1 MYARVKSL
9 TNVGLKVHEILV
21 EVDISSGLPSFTIV
35 GLPDTSVQEAKERVR
50 AAIKNSGFEFP
61 VKKITVNL
69 APGEIKKE
77 GTIFDLPIS
86 IGILAASGQINQE
99 EVEKYYFVGELT
111 LEGELGKINGGLS
124 LSLFL
129 KERDEPLLIPQKN
142 LYECALSKETKLIPF
157 KNLNE
162 VVLFLRGEIQKE
174 IISNYP
180 INFSEENF
188 EIDFSDVKGQA
199 FVKRAMEIS
208 AAGKHHLIM
217 VGSPGSGKTMLAK
230 RMITI
235 MPPLSFDE
243 AVEITEIYSIASL
256 LKEDEQ
262 IINLRPFRSPHHT
275 ISYAGLVGGGT
286 NPKPGEIS
294 LAHKGVLFLDELPEF
309 RRDVLEV
316 LRQPIEDGYV
326 TISRVKMTLSYPS
339 DFLLISAMNPCP
351 CGYFGDSEKNC
362 TCTVYEIK
370 KYRSKISGPLW
381 DRFDIKIKVPRIT
394 EGELFNKSDGE
405 PSSIIR
411 ERVEKAW
418 KIQND
423 RYKNENIKFNGKLT
437 PMLIKKYIPLTN
449 EAENTLRNALKSLN
463 LTVRSFHKI
472 IKIGRTI
479 ADLEGVEKV
488 NTSHLLEAISYQR
501 YSLTDEI

>member
-1 MYARVKSL
+1 MYAKVKSL
-9 TNVGLKVHEILV
+9 TNVGLKVYEVIV
-21 EVDISSGLPSFTIV
+21 EVDITSGLPSFTIV

-50 AAIKNSGFEFP
+50 AAIKNSGFDFP
-61 VKKITVNL
+61 TKRITVNL
-69 APGEIKKE
+69 APGELKKE
-77 GTIFDLPIS
+77 GTLFDLPIA
-86 IGILAASGQINQE
+86 IGILACLGELNL
-99 EVEKYYFVGELT
+99 EKISNYYFAGELS
-111 LEGELGKINGGLS
+111 LEGDLRKIKGGLS

-129 KERDEPLLIPQKN
+129 KNSTSIFIIPEKN
-142 LYECALSKETKLIPF
+142 LYECSLSKETKLIPF
-157 KNLNE
+157 NNLKE
-162 VVLFLRGEIQKE
+162 IISFLRGEIQKE
-174 IISNYP
+174 VIKNLDIK
-180 INFSEENF
+180 FSEDKF
-188 EIDFSDVKGQA
+188 DVDFSDVKGHT
-199 FVKRAMEIS
+199 FLKRAMEIS
-208 AAGKHHLIM
+208 ASGKHHIVM
-217 VGSPGSGKTMLAK
+217 VGTPGSGKTMLAK
-230 RMITI
+230 RMLTI
-235 MPPLSFDE
+235 MPKLSFEE
-243 AVEITEIYSIASL
+243 AVEITEIYSIAGL
-256 LKEDEQ
+256 LKEDEE
-262 IINLRPFRSPHHT
+262 IVMSRPFRSPHHT
-275 ISYAGLVGGGT
+275 ISYAGLTGGGT

-309 RRDVLEV
+309 RRDVLEI

-362 TCTVYEIK
+362 TCSIHDIK

-381 DRFDIKIKVPRIT
+381 DRFDIKLKVPRIT

-418 KIQND
+418 KIQKD

-472 IKIGRTI
+472 IKLSRTI

>member
-9 TNVGLKVHEILV
+9 INVGLKVYEILV

-69 APGEIKKE
+69 APGELKKE

-86 IGILAASGQINQE
+86 IGILAASGQLNQE
-99 EVEKYYFVGELT
+99 EVQKFYFVGELN
-111 LEGELGKINGGLS
+111 LEGELGKISGGLS

-129 KERDEPLLIPQKN
+129 KNSEFPFIIPEKN
-142 LYECALSKETKLIPF
+142 LRECSLSKETKLLPF
-157 KNLNE
+157 KNLSE
-162 VVLFLRGEIQKE
+162 VVLFLRGEIKKDAVF
-174 IISNYP
+174 NLDM
-180 INFSEENF
+180 NFLDENF
-188 EIDFSDVKGQA
+188 DIDFSDVKGQSY
-199 FVKRAMEIS
+199 VKRALEIS

-217 VGSPGSGKTMLAK
+217 VGTPGSGKTMLSK
-230 RMITI
+230 RVITI
-235 MPPLSFDE
+235 MPKLSFEE
-243 AVEITEIYSIASL
+243 AVEITEIYSVAGL
-256 LKEDEQ
+256 LQENED
-262 IINLRPFRSPHHT
+262 IIKIRPFRSPHHT

-294 LAHKGVLFLDELPEF
+294 LAHNGVLFLDELPEF

-339 DFLLISAMNPCP
+339 DFLLIAAMNPCP

-362 TCTVYEIK
+362 ICSLHEIK
-370 KYRSKISGPLW
+370 RYRSKISGPLW
-381 DRFDIKIKVPRIT
+381 DRFDIKLKVPKVRESEI
-394 EGELFNKSDGE
+394 FNRGDSE
-405 PSSIIR
+405 SSLKIR
-411 ERVEKAW
+411 ERVIKAW
-418 KIQND
+418 EIQKE
-423 RYKNENIKFNGKLT
+423 RYKNEKCKFNGKLT
-437 PMLIKKYIPLTN
+437 PMQIKKYIPLTY
-449 EAENTLRNALKSLN
+449 EAENSLRNALKSLN
-463 LTVRSFHKI
+463 LTLRSFHKI
-472 IKIGRTI
+472 IKLSRTI

-488 NTSHLLEAISYQR
+488 NTSHVLEAISYQR
-501 YSLTDEI
+501 YNLMDEI

>member
-9 TNVGLKVHEILV
+9 INVGLKVYEILV

-129 KERDEPLLIPQKN
+129 KGREEPLLIPQKN
-142 LYECALSKETKLIPF
+142 LYECSLSKETKLIPF

-188 EIDFSDVKGQA
+188 ELDFSDVKGHG
-199 FVKRAMEIS
+199 FIKRAMEIS

-262 IINLRPFRSPHHT
+262 IINTRPFRSPHHT

-362 TCTVYEIK
+362 TCSIYEIK

-394 EGELFNKSDGE
+394 ESELFSDKEGESSKS
-405 PSSIIR
+405 IR
-411 ERVEKAW
+411 DRVTKAW
-418 KIQND
+418 EIQKE
-423 RYKNENIKFNGKLT
+423 RLKNENVKSNGKLT
-437 PMLIKKYIPLTN
+437 PMLIKKYIPLTD
-449 EAENTLRNALKSLN
+449 EAERTLRSALKTLN

-472 IKIGRTI
+472 IKIARTI

-501 YSLTDEI
+501 YSLMDEI